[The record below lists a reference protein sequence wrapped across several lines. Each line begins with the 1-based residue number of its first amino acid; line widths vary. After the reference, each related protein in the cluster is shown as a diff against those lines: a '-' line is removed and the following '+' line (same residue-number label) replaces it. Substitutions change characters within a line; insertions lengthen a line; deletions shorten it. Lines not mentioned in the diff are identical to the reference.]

1 MTHLLIHGVQAGGC
15 QSTVG
20 LQSCTM
26 CPYGERGVS
35 RMAEANPNL
44 CARYMCAD
52 CPQARECVKSPF
64 YQKPMT
70 DGEKGLGILIAM
82 MGAALGEAQ
91 TRQYGVKMDTSAKN
105 ILKDEG
111 VRHILE
117 LD

>member
-1 MTHLLIHGVQAGGC
+1 MDRILQHGHYCLYGSGVKEMT
-15 QSTVG
+15 
-20 LQSCTM
+20 
-26 CPYGERGVS
+26 
-35 RMAEANPNL
+35 EANPGL

-52 CPQARECVKSPF
+52 CPRTMECTKSPF
-64 YQKPMT
+64 YRKPLT
-70 DGEKGLGILIAM
+70 DGEKGLGLLIAM

>member
-1 MTHLLIHGVQAGGC
+1 M
-15 QSTVG
+15 
-20 LQSCTM
+20 
-26 CPYGERGVS
+26 S

-52 CPQARECVKSPF
+52 CPQAMECVKSPF
-64 YQKPMT
+64 YRKPMT
-70 DGEKGLGILIAM
+70 DGEKGLGMLIAL